1 MYNNLNQNKVIFTG
15 TGADEIFGNYGKW
28 KNYILSDFFIKNF
41 YNNFFNQNFLDLKY
55 FYGFMYSKIFYHK
68 ELKKLFLNYEKKN
81 KLIYKINS
89 LIETNSYKTKKII
102 QEIDFNLQLPWEFLY
117 ITDRLS
123 MLNSIETRTPFLDD
137 EMISF
142 INSVPN
148 KYMGKI
154 TNSKKLLKNIARGV
168 IPDEIINRKKKGFVL
183 PKENWLKSDLK
194 KKLNYFASSEFI
206 KKQDIFSENE
216 IKKLVSEFNISKNN
230 TSLVEKIWT
239 FFIFQFWYEKN

>member
-1 MYNNLNQNKVIFTG
+1 
-15 TGADEIFGNYGKW
+15 
-28 KNYILSDFFIKNF
+28 
-41 YNNFFNQNFLDLKY
+41 
-55 FYGFMYSKIFYHK
+55 MYSKIFYNK
-68 ELKKLFLNYEKKN
+68 DLKKLLKYENNN

-89 LIETNSYKTKKII
+89 LIKSKNYKPKKII

-154 TNSKKLLKNIARGV
+154 TNSKKLLKNIAR
-168 IPDEIINRKKKGFVL
+168 ELYQMK
-183 PKENWLKSDLK
+183 
-194 KKLNYFASSEFI
+194 
-206 KKQDIFSENE
+206 
-216 IKKLVSEFNISKNN
+216 
-230 TSLVEKIWT
+230 
-239 FFIFQFWYEKN
+239 